1 MLYVKVGLYV
11 AIIAIILIAF
21 YLSKKYAKNKKIML
35 FVGGMLLIIPIL
47 LIVYV
52 FIEIKAL

>member
-1 MLYVKVGLYV
+1 MLYVKVELYV

-47 LIVYV
+47 LLVYV
-52 FIEIKAL
+52 SIEIKAL

>member
-11 AIIAIILIAF
+11 AIITIILIAF

-47 LIVYV
+47 LVVYV
-52 FIEIKAL
+52 FIEIKTL

>member
-1 MLYVKVGLYV
+1 MLYVKVRLYV
-11 AIIAIILIAF
+11 AIITIILIAF

-47 LIVYV
+47 LLVYV
-52 FIEIKAL
+52 FIEIKTL

>member
-11 AIIAIILIAF
+11 AIITIILIAF

-35 FVGGMLLIIPIL
+35 FVGGMLHIIPIL
-47 LIVYV
+47 LVVYV
-52 FIEIKAL
+52 FIEIKTL

>member
-11 AIIAIILIAF
+11 AIITIILKAF

-47 LIVYV
+47 LLVYV
-52 FIEIKAL
+52 FIEIKTL

>member
-11 AIIAIILIAF
+11 AIITIILIAF

-35 FVGGMLLIIPIL
+35 FVGRMLLIIPIL
-47 LIVYV
+47 LLVYV
-52 FIEIKAL
+52 FIEIKTL

>member
-11 AIIAIILIAF
+11 AIITIILIAF

-47 LIVYV
+47 ILVYV
-52 FIEIKAL
+52 FIEIKTL

>member
-11 AIIAIILIAF
+11 AIITIILIAF

-47 LIVYV
+47 LLVYV
-52 FIEIKAL
+52 FIEIKTL

>member
-11 AIIAIILIAF
+11 VIIAIILIAF
-21 YLSKKYAKNKKIML
+21 YLSKKYAKNSKIML

-47 LIVYV
+47 LLVYV
-52 FIEIKAL
+52 FIEIEVL